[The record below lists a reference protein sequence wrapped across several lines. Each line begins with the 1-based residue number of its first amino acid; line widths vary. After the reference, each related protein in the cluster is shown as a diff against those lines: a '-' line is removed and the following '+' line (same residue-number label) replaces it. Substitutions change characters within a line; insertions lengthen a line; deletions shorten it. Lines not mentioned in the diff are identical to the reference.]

1 MVGVPE
7 KAEVP
12 CNTRYTSGDPL
23 GVNVIPVPVEVVD
36 GNDMPLGVPGAR
48 QLTAPLPVA
57 MSVNT
62 QPVGL
67 VTVIVDVS
75 VATTVGLYCIYN
87 TCPVIVPVFEKLTL
101 VFEYVVPFSET

>member
-1 MVGVPE
+1 VVGVPE
-7 KAEVP
+7 KADVP

-36 GNDMPLGVPGAR
+36 GKDMPLGVPGAK

-67 VTVIVDVS
+67 VTVIVEVS
-75 VATTVGLYCIYN
+75 EATTVGLYSIYN
-87 TCPVIVPVFEKLTL
+87 TCPEIVAVLEKFTL
-101 VFEYVVPFSET
+101 VLE